1 MIFTIFIFE
10 FYTFLLIKRKN
21 IKKETELRRIE
32 QKHTH
37 ARTMIYERDSDG
49 GGEEEEEETPIEK
62 EPQATGFLGRI
73 TKKIKYWNSC
83 LSNGMKIL
91 KENKTNIRNIGI
103 FVGSIFALRTLY
115 VKASPLRQKI
125 TK

>member
-1 MIFTIFIFE
+1 
-10 FYTFLLIKRKN
+10 
-21 IKKETELRRIE
+21 
-32 QKHTH
+32 
-37 ARTMIYERDSDG
+37 MIYERDSDG